1 MQPESP
7 ILRPP
12 SLRTDLIDTLRL
24 SIPIIIAQLSNMLM
38 SVTDNLFIGRLL
50 GAVPLGAAGLSASLS
65 LLLSS
70 IGIGALSVVSAL
82 VSQAHGR
89 ADAADINRQ
98 YRAGLRVAMLL
109 GVVFGGVVAVAALGI
124 EWFGQTAEVNVLARP
139 FMLIMSASN
148 VPLFVFIAA
157 RQLSDGLSY
166 PRIAMVITVAALAVN
181 ALFNYLLILGIG
193 PFPAM
198 GVQGSAMATL
208 LSRVFMALAMLFYI
222 HRSAPFRP
230 YFKPAFN
237 QQPILA
243 DMRQILRLGLP
254 SGLTF
259 FFKIALFSVAIILVG
274 WLGTDRLAAHQVAI
288 NLVSSTYMMS
298 MGISS
303 AVAIRVGNA
312 YGRGDLMGIRQ
323 AGLAAFA
330 LSALL
335 MGTTALIFMLF
346 NETLVGFYLTDA
358 PEVTRLAAMLVFMAA
373 FFQLADGFQVV
384 GIGMLRGLSDVNVP
398 TLITL
403 FSYWLV
409 ALPTSYVLGF
419 VLNYDILGVWVGL
432 LVGLS
437 VAAILLTSRF
447 FSLAE

>member
-1 MQPESP
+1 MQTESP
-7 ILRPP
+7 LLRPP

-50 GAVPLGAAGLSASLS
+50 GPVPLGAAGLSASLS

-98 YRAGLRVAMLL
+98 YRAGLRVALLL
-109 GVVFGGVVAVAALGI
+109 GIVFGGVVAIAALGI
-124 EWFGQTAEVNVLARP
+124 EWFGQTTAVNALARP

-148 VPLFVFIAA
+148 LPLFVFIAA

-166 PRIAMVITVAALAVN
+166 PRIAMVITVAALVVN

-193 PFPAM
+193 PFPTM

-208 LSRVFMALAMLFYI
+208 LSRVFMAVAMLLYI
-222 HRSAPFRP
+222 HRSRQFRP
-230 YFKPAFN
+230 YFELAFN

-243 DMRQILRLGLP
+243 SMRQIIRLGLP

-274 WLGTDRLAAHQVAI
+274 WLGTNQLAAHQIAI

-312 YGRGDLMGIRQ
+312 YGRGDRDGIRQ
-323 AGLAAFA
+323 AGLAAFI
-330 LSALL
+330 LTGLL

-346 NETLVGFYLTDA
+346 NETLVSIYLTDA
-358 PEVTRLAAMLVFMAA
+358 PDVTRMAAMLVFMAG

-384 GIGMLRGLSDVNVP
+384 GVGMLRGLSDVNVP
-398 TLITL
+398 TVITL

-419 VLNYDILGVWVGL
+419 TLGYDVLGVWVGL

-437 VAAILLTSRF
+437 VAAMLLTSRF
-447 FSLAE
+447 FRLAD